1 MKEPGN
7 HRQGQVSHLPISVA
21 SISSQ
26 PVAGEQEKAVKL
38 RLRGM
43 AVWGTMTKRSISL
56 LLWEL
61 DTAEDLSHFCLL
73 GEKPTLELT
82 RLLLEQVRG
91 VGPVG
96 EKGQASR

>member
-38 RLRGM
+38 RLRGL
-43 AVWGTMTKRSISL
+43 AVWGTMTKRTGHSRGPKSL
-56 LLWEL
+56 LSAGKE
-61 DTAEDLSHFCLL
+61 
-73 GEKPTLELT
+73 T
-82 RLLLEQVRG
+82 RAGIDQTS
-91 VGPVG
+91 
-96 EKGQASR
+96 A